1 MSLDTINQKS
11 YFRTD
16 GIRGRANQFP
26 MTAEITMKVAMAT
39 ATVLKQQQQ
48 NQSGYTNRVVIGKDT
63 RLSGYMFEQA
73 ITAGFLSM
81 GMDVIQVGPIPTA
94 GIAMLTRSMRA
105 DLGVM
110 ITASHNKFQDNG
122 LKLFG
127 ADGFKLC
134 SATQKKIEMMIE
146 TDLTA
151 HLSPPEQCGKAKRL
165 DDASGRYVEHVKSSF
180 PKGETLAGMKIV
192 LDCANGA
199 AYKVAP
205 QIFWELEAD
214 VITIGT
220 QPNGRNINQNCGATD
235 LKALQC
241 KVIQESADIGIALD
255 GDADRLIVVDEKGQ
269 VLDGDQLT
277 ACLALAFKQS
287 GTLSNNTVVATV
299 MSNMGME
306 TALQDHG
313 IDIARTAVGDFA
325 VMTEMRNGGFSLGGE
340 QSGHIIMN
348 KYSTTGDG
356 ILAALQILAILRETD
371 KPASEVLN
379 VFTPYPQLLQN
390 IHGVTG
396 EALEA
401 KIVKNAIDTAQTNLA
416 DQGRILVRPSGTE
429 PVIRVMAQ
437 GQDSSLIGEI
447 VSDLCQVIERT
458 AHA

>member
-1 MSLDTINQKS
+1 MINKKS

-26 MTAEITMKVAMAT
+26 MTTDIAMRVAMAT
-39 ATVLKQQQQ
+39 ALVIKDKAGE
-48 NQSGYTNRVVIGKDT
+48 NERTNRILIGKDT

-81 GMDVIQVGPIPTA
+81 GLDVVQVGPIPTA
-94 GIAMLTRSMRA
+94 GVAMLTRSMRA

-127 ADGFKLC
+127 PDGYKLC
-134 SATQKKIEMMIE
+134 NDTQKKIEELIE
-146 TDLTA
+146 TDFTA
-151 HLSPPEQCGKAKRL
+151 HLSPPEECGKAKRL
-165 DDASGRYVEHVKSSF
+165 DDALGRYVEHVKSSY
-180 PKGETLAGMKIV
+180 PKGETLAGIKIV

-205 QIFWELEAD
+205 QIFWELEAE

-220 QPNGRNINQNCGATD
+220 EPNGRNLNQGCGATD

-241 KVIQESADIGIALD
+241 RVINEEANIGIALD
-255 GDADRLIVVDEKGQ
+255 GDADRLIIVDEKGQ

-277 ACLALAFKQS
+277 ASLALAFKRQDE
-287 GTLSNNTVVATV
+287 LIDNKVVATV

-306 TALQDHG
+306 TALEDHG
-313 IDIARTAVGDFA
+313 ISIIRTAVGDRAIMHKMRANGFA
-325 VMTEMRNGGFSLGGE
+325 LGGE
-340 QSGHIIMN
+340 QSGHIIIN

-356 ILAALQILAILRETD
+356 ILAALQVLAILRETG
-371 KPASEVLN
+371 KPASEALN
-379 VFTPYPQLLQN
+379 VFSPYPQLLQN
-390 IHGVTG
+390 VQGITS
-396 EALEA
+396 EALEQ
-401 KIVKNAIDTAQTNLA
+401 KTVQNAISAAQNNLA
-416 DQGRILVRPSGTE
+416 NQGRILVRPSGTE
-429 PVIRVMAQ
+429 PVIRVMAE
-437 GQDSSLIGEI
+437 GQDQSLIGQI
-447 VSDLCQVIERT
+447 VHDLCQVIEGA

>member
-1 MSLDTINQKS
+1 MNNEKS

-16 GIRGRANQFP
+16 GIRGKANQFP
-26 MTAEITMKVAMAT
+26 MTAEVAMKVAMAT
-39 ATVLKQQQQ
+39 AYVLKQQHS
-48 NQSGYTNRVVIGKDT
+48 QSERTNRVVIGKDT

-81 GMDVIQVGPIPTA
+81 GMDVIQVGPIPTP

-134 SATQKKIEMMIE
+134 NETQGKIEAIIE
-146 TDLTA
+146 TDFTD
-151 HLSPPEQCGKAKRL
+151 HLSPPEACGKAKRL
-165 DDASGRYVEHVKSSF
+165 DDALGRYVEHVKSSF

-205 QIFWELEAD
+205 QIFWELEAE

-220 QPNGRNINQNCGATD
+220 EPNGRNINQDCGATD

-241 KVIQESADIGIALD
+241 RVIQEGADIGIALD

-269 VLDGDQLT
+269 VLNGDQLT
-277 ACLALAFKQS
+277 ASLALALKQQ
-287 GTLSNNTVVATV
+287 GALSDNTVVATV

-306 TALQDHG
+306 AALEAH
-313 IDIARTAVGDFA
+313 DIKLLRTAVGDRA
-325 VMTEMRNGGFSLGGE
+325 IMAEMRSGSFALGGE
-340 QSGHIIMN
+340 QSGHIIMS

-356 ILAALQILAILRETD
+356 ILAALQVLAILRETA

-390 IHGVTG
+390 VQGVTG
-396 EALEA
+396 ETLEEKA
-401 KIVKNAIDTAQTNLA
+401 VQNAINAAQDNLA
-416 DQGRILVRPSGTE
+416 DRGRILVRPSGTE
-429 PVIRVMAQ
+429 PLIRVMAE
-437 GQDSSLIGEI
+437 GQDQSLIGKI
-447 VSDLCQVIERT
+447 VGDLCEVIEGA

>member
-39 ATVLKQQQQ
+39 ATVLKQQQ
-48 NQSGYTNRVVIGKDT
+48 NQSERTNRIVIGKDT

-81 GMDVIQVGPIPTA
+81 GMNVIQVGPIPTA

-110 ITASHNKFQDNG
+110 ITASHNQFQDNG
-122 LKLFG
+122 LKFFD

-134 SATQKKIEMMIE
+134 SETQKEIEAMIE
-146 TDLTA
+146 TDMTA
-151 HLSPPEQCGKAKRL
+151 YLSPPEECGKATRL

-241 KVIQESADIGIALD
+241 KVIQENADIGIALD

-277 ACLALAFKQS
+277 ACLAISLKQS
-287 GTLSNNTVVATV
+287 DALSNNTVVTTI
-299 MSNMGME
+299 MSNMSME
-306 TALQDHG
+306 AALQAHA
-313 IDIARTAVGDFA
+313 IDVARTAVGDLA
-325 VMTEMRNGGFSLGGE
+325 IMTEMRNGGFALGGE
-340 QSGHIIMN
+340 QSGHIIMS

-371 KPASEVLN
+371 KPASKVLN
-379 VFTPYPQLLQN
+379 IFTPYPQLLRN
-390 IHGVTG
+390 VHGVT
-396 EALEA
+396 EAALEE
-401 KIVKNAIDTAQTNLA
+401 KIVQNAISAAQKKLA

-429 PVIRVMAQ
+429 PVIRVMAE

-447 VSDLCQVIERT
+447 VSDLCQVIERA

>member
-1 MSLDTINQKS
+1 MSNEKS

-16 GIRGRANQFP
+16 GIRGKANQFP
-26 MTAEITMKVAMAT
+26 MTAEISMKVAMA
-39 ATVLKQQQQ
+39 AAYVLKNNG
-48 NQSGYTNRVVIGKDT
+48 NQKGHTNRVVIGKDT

-81 GMDVIQVGPIPTA
+81 GMDVIQVGPIPTP

-110 ITASHNKFQDNG
+110 ITASHNGFQDNG
-122 LKLFG
+122 LKFFG
-127 ADGFKLC
+127 SNGFKLC
-134 SATQKKIEMMIE
+134 NQTQQKIEALIE
-146 TDLTA
+146 TDFA
-151 HLSPPEQCGKAKRL
+151 EHLSSPEHCGKAKRL
-165 DDASGRYVEHVKSSF
+165 DDALGRYVEHVKSSF

-205 QIFWELEAD
+205 QIFWELEAQ

-220 QPNGRNINQNCGATD
+220 QPNGRNINEGCGATD

-241 KVIQESADIGIALD
+241 RVIQESADIGIALD
-255 GDADRLIVVDEKGQ
+255 GDSDRIIVVDEKGQ

-277 ACLALAFKQS
+277 AALALALHQK
-287 GTLSNNTVVATV
+287 GELHDNTVVATV

-306 TALQDHG
+306 ATLKSRG
-313 IDIARTAVGDFA
+313 IDVIRTAVGDRA
-325 VMTEMRNGGFSLGGE
+325 IMTEMREGNFSLGGE
-340 QSGHIIMN
+340 QSGHIIMS

-356 ILAALQILAILRETD
+356 ILAALQVLSILRDTK

-390 IHGVTG
+390 VQGVTE
-396 EALEA
+396 EAL
-401 KIVKNAIDTAQTNLA
+401 KVNIVQNAINIAKNDLA
-416 DQGRILVRPSGTE
+416 DQGRVLVRPSGTE
-429 PVIRVMAQ
+429 PVIRVMAEGTDQ
-437 GQDSSLIGEI
+437 SLIGQI
-447 VSDLCQVIERT
+447 VNDLCQVIEGA